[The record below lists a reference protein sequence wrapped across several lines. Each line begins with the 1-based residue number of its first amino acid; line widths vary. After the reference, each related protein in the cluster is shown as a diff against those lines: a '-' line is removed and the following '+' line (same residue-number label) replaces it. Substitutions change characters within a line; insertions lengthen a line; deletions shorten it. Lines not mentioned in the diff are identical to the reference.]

1 MIENINKKSVKSCY
15 GLNVCVCPNPD
26 DVEIVDPEWCQEAV
40 ILGGDEFMRGEPL
53 LWDLHSYKKRDTES
67 FAAHSLPG
75 EPGSRSPPDT
85 RFVGALILDL

>member
-1 MIENINKKSVKSCY
+1 MLKSQ
-15 GLNVCVCPNPD
+15 
-26 DVEIVDPEWCQEAV
+26 DPEWCQEAV

-53 LWDLHSYKKRDTES
+53 LWDLHPYKKTLES
-67 FAAHSLPG
+67 LRPPLPG